1 MFFGFLWLLSVTVPW
16 EMVFTVLLCCCSW
29 DSKHQMVWDRGWLQ
43 CSGSWFIGAKS
54 WRPVQL
60 LQPKILLENCAHAGR
75 PAGMFLA
82 ARLFGLI
89 SLCALLLCQ
98 YGRSST
104 WLWPVSLL
112 FVKASSLLFPFVM
125 WRNGGEVWERRSGVG
140 RLKVLFP
147 FQINRVEYVH
157 SKSFLHRDI
166 KPDNFLMG
174 LGRRANQV
182 WCFTALTKDSA
193 YFYLGITWIGVWIS
207 GQGSYKVF
215 RGHAGYRYW
224 ESDVLQVYIIDFGL
238 AKKYRDPTTHQHI
251 PYRFGFFLNCKLLF
265 CCLVTLTRIQAVC
278 AFRFCCMSMSELIL
292 SVDT

>member
-1 MFFGFLWLLSVTVPW
+1 
-16 EMVFTVLLCCCSW
+16 
-29 DSKHQMVWDRGWLQ
+29 
-43 CSGSWFIGAKS
+43 
-54 WRPVQL
+54 
-60 LQPKILLENCAHAGR
+60 
-75 PAGMFLA
+75 
-82 ARLFGLI
+82 
-89 SLCALLLCQ
+89 
-98 YGRSST
+98 
-104 WLWPVSLL
+104 
-112 FVKASSLLFPFVM
+112 
-125 WRNGGEVWERRSGVG
+125 
-140 RLKVLFP
+140 
-147 FQINRVEYVH
+147 
-157 SKSFLHRDI
+157 
-166 KPDNFLMG
+166 MG